1 MTDKIMKA
9 KQLRRAIQLCAAT
22 LTDESTMMEIAD
34 IYPVW
39 QPSNYKYKK
48 DDIFRYGVN
57 DDGEA
62 QLYIVLKTH
71 KTAPSVT
78 PDSNT
83 ELYKKVGFSE
93 NGIAI
98 WTQPIS
104 NKDAY
109 NKGDIVYHE
118 GTVWESDKNNN
129 KSEPGVSG
137 WHEVTA

>member
-1 MTDKIMKA
+1 MADKVYKA
-9 KQLRRAIQLCAAT
+9 KQLRRVIQLLANL
-22 LTDESTMMEIAD
+22 LTDESQMMEIAD

-39 QPSNYKYKK
+39 QPSDYKYKK
-48 DDIFRYGVN
+48 DDIIRYGVN

-71 KTAPSVT
+71 KTTPSVT
-78 PDSNT
+78 PDSNPT
-83 ELYKKVGFSE
+83 LYKKVGFGE
-93 NGIAI
+93 NGIPI

-118 GTVWESDKNNN
+118 GAVWESDKNNN
-129 KSEPGVSG
+129 KNEPGVSG
-137 WHEVTA
+137 WHEVE

>member
-1 MTDKIMKA
+1 MADKVYKA
-9 KQLRRAIQLCAAT
+9 KQLRRVIQLLANL
-22 LTDESTMMEIAD
+22 LTDESQMMEIAD

-39 QPSNYKYKK
+39 QPSDYKYKK

-71 KTAPSVT
+71 KTTPSVT
-78 PDSNT
+78 PDTNP
-83 ELYKKVGFSE
+83 ELYKKVGFCE
-93 NGIAI
+93 NGVPI

-129 KSEPGVSG
+129 KNEPGVSG
-137 WHEVTA
+137 WHEVE

>member
-1 MTDKIMKA
+1 MTDRITIA
-9 KQLRRAIQLCAAT
+9 RQLRRAIQLWAAT
-22 LTDESTMMEIAD
+22 LTDESAMMEIAD

-39 QPSNYKYKK
+39 QPSDYKYKK

-78 PDSNT
+78 PDSSP
-83 ELYKKVGFSE
+83 ELYKKVGFNES
-93 NGIAI
+93 GIPI

-118 GTVWESDKNNN
+118 GAVWESDKNNN
-129 KSEPGVSG
+129 RSEPGVSG
-137 WHEVTA
+137 WHEVTE

>member
-1 MTDKIMKA
+1 MTDKVYKA
-9 KQLRRAIQLCAAT
+9 KQLRRVIQLLANL
-22 LTDESTMMEIAD
+22 LTDESQMMEIAD

-39 QPSNYKYKK
+39 QPSDYKYKK

-71 KTAPSVT
+71 KTTPSVT
-78 PDSNT
+78 PDSNP

-93 NGIAI
+93 NGIPI

-118 GTVWESDKNNN
+118 GAVWESDKNNN
-129 KSEPGVSG
+129 KNEPGVSG
-137 WHEVTA
+137 WHEVG

>member
-1 MTDKIMKA
+1 MTDKVYKA
-9 KQLRRAIQLCAAT
+9 KQLRRVIQLLANL
-22 LTDESTMMEIAD
+22 LTDESQMMEIAD

-39 QPSNYKYKK
+39 QPSDYKYKK
-48 DDIFRYGVN
+48 GDIIRCGVN

-71 KTAPSVT
+71 KTTPSIT
-78 PDSNT
+78 PDSNP
-83 ELYKKVGFSE
+83 ELYKKVGFGE
-93 NGIAI
+93 NGIPI

-118 GTVWESDKNNN
+118 GAVWESDKNNN
-129 KSEPGVSG
+129 KGEPGVSG
-137 WHEVTA
+137 WHEVE

>member
-1 MTDKIMKA
+1 MADKVYKA
-9 KQLRRAIQLCAAT
+9 KQLRRVIQLLANL
-22 LTDESTMMEIAD
+22 LTDESQMMEIAD

-39 QPSNYKYKK
+39 QPSDYKYKK

-62 QLYIVLKTH
+62 QLYIALKTH
-71 KTAPSVT
+71 KTTPSVT
-78 PDSNT
+78 PDSNPT
-83 ELYKKVGFSE
+83 LYKKVGFGE
-93 NGIAI
+93 NGMPI

-118 GTVWESDKNNN
+118 GAVWESDKNNN
-129 KSEPGVSG
+129 KGEPGVSG
-137 WHEVTA
+137 WHEVE